1 VIFYELVGLLQQ
13 QIIRNL
19 SFKRKNMGDGSYNS
33 TKLHLNINNLM
44 EMGYALMVNH
54 IYEHHG
60 VMNNLEMMEYT
71 KKQKKKI

>member
-1 VIFYELVGLLQQ
+1 
-13 QIIRNL
+13 
-19 SFKRKNMGDGSYNS
+19 MGDGSYNS